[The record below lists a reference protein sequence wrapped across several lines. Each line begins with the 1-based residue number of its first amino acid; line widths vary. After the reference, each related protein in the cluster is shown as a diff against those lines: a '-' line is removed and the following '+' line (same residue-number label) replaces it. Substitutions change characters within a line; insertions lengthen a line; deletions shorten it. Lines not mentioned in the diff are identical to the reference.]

1 MISLKILII
10 NAYNILNI
18 LFTEV
23 IDGIKMTISLHLTN
37 HIVDPQ
43 FCPPIT
49 CPIRYLFNTLQ

>member
-23 IDGIKMTISLHLTN
+23 IDGIKMSVSLHLTN
-37 HIVDPQ
+37 HILACTYKNLV
-43 FCPPIT
+43 FT
-49 CPIRYLFNTLQ
+49 